1 MPEKQKH
8 RDRKEI
14 PTVLAAFAMTLIV
27 AMWNAFSNHDRH
39 KVEAASPNALM
50 PAIGNISDACT
61 TPVPA
66 KNTGARCMTVTR
78 TRSS

>member
-1 MPEKQKH
+1 
-8 RDRKEI
+8 
-14 PTVLAAFAMTLIV
+14 
-27 AMWNAFSNHDRH
+27 
-39 KVEAASPNALM
+39 VEAASPNALI